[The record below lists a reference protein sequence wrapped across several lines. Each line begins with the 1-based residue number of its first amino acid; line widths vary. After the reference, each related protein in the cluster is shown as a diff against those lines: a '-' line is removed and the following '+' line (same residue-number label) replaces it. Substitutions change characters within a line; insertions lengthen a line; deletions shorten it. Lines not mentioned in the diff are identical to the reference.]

1 MNYARKVDGV
11 QPEIVKRLR
20 SIGVWVQ
27 HLHSIGSGC
36 PDLLCWHRRFFL
48 LEIKEPGERPKKEQA
63 EFMAACPG
71 EIHVVCTPDEAVLA
85 AVGAEAMR

>member
-1 MNYARKVDGV
+1 MRAKKVDGP

-27 HLHSIGSGC
+27 HLHTVGDGC
-36 PDLLCWHRRFFL
+36 PDLLCWHRGRFFL
-48 LEIKEPGERPKKEQA
+48 IEVKESGERPKKEQA

-71 EIHVVCTPDEAVLA
+71 EIHIATTPDEAIRA
-85 AVGAEAMR
+85 AVGEEAMR